1 MLWFG
6 LNMLKWANMICPS
19 AIQQIYNVYFT
30 FSTWTHSCIYFVKLH
45 MYLKRI
51 MNCIKILSIKFL
63 FKNLY
68 LNCVY
73 QSVWWTEMNTVNLTG
88 IGIDSR
94 GLKEWKA
101 KKDSQSQETAELIRR
116 EEMVGGWKF
125 LYIVN
130 SLIVALSQHLTS

>member
-1 MLWFG
+1 
-6 LNMLKWANMICPS
+6 
-19 AIQQIYNVYFT
+19 
-30 FSTWTHSCIYFVKLH
+30 
-45 MYLKRI
+45 
-51 MNCIKILSIKFL
+51 
-63 FKNLY
+63 
-68 LNCVY
+68 
-73 QSVWWTEMNTVNLTG
+73 MNTVNLTG